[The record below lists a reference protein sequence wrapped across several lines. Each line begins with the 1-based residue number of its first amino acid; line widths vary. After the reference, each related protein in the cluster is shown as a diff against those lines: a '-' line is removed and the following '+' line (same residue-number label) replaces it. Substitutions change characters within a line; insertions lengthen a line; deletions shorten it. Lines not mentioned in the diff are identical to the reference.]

1 MNIELNK
8 RIYQKTDNINIVHCF
23 SLLREELLIDKLE
36 KQVTDLETQIANT
49 PQKIETG
56 KYPDEILAL
65 IAEYNMMLPDNTELQ
80 KDLDKKKSLLS
91 ELNNLSEIKKL

>member
-1 MNIELNK
+1 MKYETTKDPNIIK
-8 RIYQKTDNINIVHCF
+8 QT
-23 SLLREELLIDKLE
+23 EEVESEIHLDKLE

-65 IAEYNMMLPDNTELQ
+65 IAEHNQMIDNTELQ
-80 KDLDKKKSLLS
+80 KDLDEKKSLLS
-91 ELNNLSEIKKL
+91 ELKKL